1 MDEYIL
7 TVVADDNETS
17 NIKSFAETIEE
28 LVDNIVCLEYVKT
41 IISVKRIRDNK
52 TWNTIDSES
61 LNMLREY
68 RSIIKNEVG
77 LKNHLRSIEEI
88 HENR

>member
-1 MDEYIL
+1 MDSE
-7 TVVADDNETS
+7 DR
-17 NIKSFAETIEE
+17 
-28 LVDNIVCLEYVKT
+28 
-41 IISVKRIRDNK
+41 KRIRDNK

-77 LKNHLRSIEEI
+77 LKNHLSSIEEI
-88 HENR
+88 HEKS